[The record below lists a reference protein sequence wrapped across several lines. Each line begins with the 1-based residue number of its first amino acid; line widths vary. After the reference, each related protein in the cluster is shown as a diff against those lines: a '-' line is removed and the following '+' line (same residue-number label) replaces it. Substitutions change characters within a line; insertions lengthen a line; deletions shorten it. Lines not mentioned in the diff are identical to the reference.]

1 MREPIGIW
9 SLATTTS
16 TVGRFPELRIS
27 AICCWRLCTYRTPIA
42 AASAPTRIATRK
54 TLPGFI
60 LPPPFHLR
68 AYRSARCHRTL
79 PHGTSQPQA
88 HPAGERRERAQTK
101 GDAVGERDSPLVSG
115 RDPQGVQ
122 RAGQGGRLKHGG
134 GPHHL
139 LAKAPL
145 AGEMPHHY
153 GPAQYHTCSQTHKG
167 EPGPQQG
174 SDRAHHLHVPSPDPA
189 HRKRPEEHAHRD
201 AQTSQAVEQASRPQ
215 VSRVERNPEEHG
227 RA

>member
-27 AICCWRLCTYRTPIA
+27 AICCCRLCTYRTPIA

-60 LPPPFHLR
+60 SPTTLPSSGVS
-68 AYRSARCHRTL
+68 SARCYRTL
-79 PHGTSQPQA
+79 PRTSQPER
-88 HPAGERRERAQTK
+88 PAGERCERAQTK
-101 GDAVGERDSPLVSG
+101 GDAVGERDGTLVGG

-122 RAGQGGRLKHGG
+122 RTGHGGRLEHGG

-139 LAKAPL
+139 LAKAPP
-145 AGEMPHHY
+145 AGEMPHHC

-167 EPGPQQG
+167 EPGPKQG

-189 HRKRPEEHAHRD
+189 HRKRPEEHTHRD
-201 AQTSQAVEQASRPQ
+201 PQTSQAVEQASRPQ

>member
-68 AYRSARCHRTL
+68 AYRAPVVTEHHREHQNPNDPTPSAASVPHQRGTL
-79 PHGTSQPQA
+79 EGS
-88 HPAGERRERAQTK
+88 
-101 GDAVGERDSPLVSG
+101 
-115 RDPQGVQ
+115 
-122 RAGQGGRLKHGG
+122 
-134 GPHHL
+134 
-139 LAKAPL
+139 AP
-145 AGEMPHHY
+145 
-153 GPAQYHTCSQTHKG
+153 
-167 EPGPQQG
+167 G
-174 SDRAHHLHVPSPDPA
+174 SWSAAAA
-189 HRKRPEEHAHRD
+189 HRG
-201 AQTSQAVEQASRPQ
+201 SS
-215 VSRVERNPEEHG
+215 
-227 RA
+227 